1 MWANFGQDDG
11 LPSSDVYSIAALE
24 KDVWAGLDGS
34 VARFVESNQSWVALF
49 PPGLAAR
56 VTSIAIGKGEVW
68 FGTFGSGIFRYQDGE
83 WTSYTKRDGLADDR
97 VEDIAIDGSY
107 LYAATVAGASR
118 LPLSAQPARFQTV
131 RKTDGLPD
139 EGLSSVCVLGDRVWF
154 GSRAHGVLGLDASSF
169 SYKKQVS
176 IEQGLS
182 DSRVLSLASD
192 GQYLWVGT
200 GAGGVCRY
208 DPAEESIVVYNKST
222 GLADNLVGSVAT
234 DSSVW
239 CGSWGSGVT
248 ALDKDGTTTI
258 YDRSKGLADN
268 DVRDIAV
275 GQREVWFATAGGV
288 SRFTGKVAAGRGGV
302 PVIYV
307 VVGVIVIGA
316 IAVPL
321 LLRGRSHAE
330 KTGVKKKKM
339 PYELCGGEPAENLC
353 PFCRYNVVRAGKHY
367 CSRYRVS
374 IPFE

>member
-1 MWANFGQDDG
+1 VWTSFGQDDG
-11 LPSSDVYSIAALE
+11 LPSSDVYSIAVLDE
-24 KDVWAGLDGS
+24 DVWAGLDGS
-34 VARFVESNQSWVALF
+34 VARFVQSNQSWVVLF

-68 FGTFGSGIFRYQDGE
+68 FGTFGNGIFRYQNGE
-83 WTSYTKRDGLADDR
+83 WTSYTRRDGLADDR
-97 VEDIAIDGSY
+97 VEDIVIDGDY

-118 LPLSAQPARFQTV
+118 LSLSAQPARFQTV

-139 EGLSSVCVLGDRVWF
+139 EGLSSVCVLGGMVWF
-154 GSRAHGVLGLDASSF
+154 GSRANGILGLDANSF
-169 SYKKQVS
+169 SYKRQVS

-208 DPAEESIVVYNKST
+208 GPEEESIVVYNKST

-234 DSSVW
+234 DSLVW

-248 ALDKDGTTTI
+248 ALSVDGTTTV

-307 VVGVIVIGA
+307 VVGVVVIGA
-316 IAVPL
+316 IAIPL
-321 LLRGRSHAE
+321 LLRGRSQAE
-330 KTGVKKKKM
+330 ETRVEKKKM

-353 PFCRYNVVRAGKHY
+353 PFCRYNVIRAGKHY